1 MADFYEG
8 VYIHTPFCLQK
19 CLYCDFAS
27 YAGISKTVQEKYVQA
42 LCKEL
47 IWRGKNVKPTAT
59 IYFGGGTP
67 SVLETEQIARMVKT
81 LKSAGV
87 WQHPTEATIEVNPG
101 TVDLAKLKALK
112 ALGFDRL
119 SMGVQSLNDREL
131 KVIGRIHTA
140 QQALETIK
148 FAQEAGFKRINADVM
163 TGLPEQT
170 VASLTKTLQ
179 GLLATGLE
187 HLSVYSLILEPGT
200 PLETLVAKKQIKLP
214 DEDQDLQ
221 LYMTAL
227 DILKASPLK
236 RYEISNFA
244 VPGQESQHN
253 LHYWRYRPYL
263 GLGAAAVSFDGTK
276 RFAATES
283 VENYINSIESAAA
296 RSAVGEAKA
305 SAQAEHGVE
314 TYSWGSVETLT
325 PALRLEEYLFMGL
338 RTSCGISLAEAKER
352 FGCDVLKEYGKDLE
366 PYFENGC
373 LERTQDGKGVHLTGK
388 GMQYGN
394 QVFEVF
400 VK

>member
-1 MADFYEG
+1 MVDFYEG

-27 YAGISKTVQEKYVQA
+27 CAGLGKTVQEKYVQA
-42 LCKEL
+42 LCKEITL
-47 IWRGKNVKPTAT
+47 RGRNVKPTAT

-67 SVLETEQIARMVKT
+67 SVLETEQLVRIVKA
-81 LKSAGV
+81 LKKAGV
-87 WQHPTEATIEVNPG
+87 WQQPTEATIEVNPG

-119 SMGVQSLNDREL
+119 SMGVQSLNDKEL

-140 QQALETIK
+140 QQALDTIK
-148 FAQEAGFKRINADVM
+148 AAQKAGFKRINADVM

-170 VASLTKTLQ
+170 VASLTKTVQ

-200 PLETLVAKKQIKLP
+200 PLEALVAKKQVKLP
-214 DEDQDLQ
+214 DEDKDLQ
-221 LYMTAL
+221 LYLTAL

-263 GLGAAAVSFDGTK
+263 GLGAAAVSFDGTN

-283 VENYINSIESAAA
+283 VENYINNIET
-296 RSAVGEAKA
+296 A
-305 SAQAEHGVE
+305 SSEKYG
-314 TYSWGSVETLT
+314 WGSVETLT

-338 RTSCGISLAEAKER
+338 RTSCGISLGEAKER
-352 FGCDVLKEYGKDLE
+352 FGCDVLKEYGKELE

-373 LERTQDGKGVHLTGK
+373 LEKTRDGKSVHLTAK

-394 QVFEVF
+394 QIFEVF